1 MTPKIPF
8 WENFVGPL
16 EFIMLVCF
24 IAIWYILVLFGTF
37 DCHLVYFCHFGYIV
51 PIKIWQSWSLIQKEK
66 TFFRSLKCGK
76 NVCFF
81 VSFFCLPFLFT
92 FSFKEWKIL
101 LPHDRNKSIFVNV
114 VYVCTV
120 IVKFVRWNVEL
131 KYLKL
136 FLEFKLHFV
145 VWFRFQPKRIK
156 SKVTNR

>member
-101 LPHDRNKSIFVNV
+101 LPHDRNKSIFCQCCLCM
-114 VYVCTV
+114 YRHREICTLKCRAQISQ
-120 IVKFVRWNVEL
+120 IVFGIQASFCCLISISAEA
-131 KYLKL
+131 
-136 FLEFKLHFV
+136 H
-145 VWFRFQPKRIK
+145 
-156 SKVTNR
+156 